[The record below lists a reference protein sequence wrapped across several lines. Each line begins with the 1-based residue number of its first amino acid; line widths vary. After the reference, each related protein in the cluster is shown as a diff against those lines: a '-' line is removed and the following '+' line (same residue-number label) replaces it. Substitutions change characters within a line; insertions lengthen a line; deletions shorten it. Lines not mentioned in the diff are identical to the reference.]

1 MAKQG
6 WKGEDSLMSPETGN
20 WNVASDYAKLK
31 IMKHLY
37 LSDEY
42 EVISTFGTST
52 LVEELQLTFN
62 PDFLRI
68 RAFRRLVKTL
78 IMLIDNSI
86 FAIKHKQDRKDLK
99 EDRKTLV
106 RIYKILPALFKI
118 TRDNIKKTS
127 EVSILKEKYDPIL
140 QEVIKIKSDIN
151 LPLNR
156 SDLLFLDRE
165 EFDPRRSKKE
175 IMKRLAE
182 KG

>member
-6 WKGEDSLMSPETGN
+6 WRGDESLMSPETGN
-20 WNVASDYAKLK
+20 WNVASDYSKLK

-42 EVISTFGTST
+42 EIIATFGTST

-86 FAIKHKQDRKDLK
+86 FAIKHAKGITDLKDWRKDL
-99 EDRKTLV
+99 D
-106 RIYKILPALFKI
+106 RIYKIIPILFKI
-118 TRDNIKKTS
+118 KKDDIKKIS
-127 EVSILKEKYDPIL
+127 EVIIDKGKYDPIL
-140 QEVIKIKSDIN
+140 QQVIKIKSSIN
-151 LPLNR
+151 EPLNK

-165 EFDPRRSKKE
+165 EFDPRQFKKD